1 METKNNER
9 EETMAARSIMEVREA
24 MEVGGVMEAGEKMPN
39 RKNAIIPFYALFPA
53 FCVPQYYSL
62 LPTLYPLKRLY
73 FTNYKSI
80 IKGGENMR
88 KGFTLVEILVVIGII
103 GLLAVFL
110 VPNLL
115 GARDRGKEA
124 AVKGVMHTVQLAIEA
139 YQMEN
144 DVYPMGSNLAL
155 ESLCNNYLMAG
166 GYMAAVPKNPFTGQL
181 YTDGDLAGKIIYNY
195 DNATGGYTL
204 IGYKKNGIA
213 KLLEL
218 TNM

>member
-1 METKNNER
+1 
-9 EETMAARSIMEVREA
+9 
-24 MEVGGVMEAGEKMPN
+24 
-39 RKNAIIPFYALFPA
+39 
-53 FCVPQYYSL
+53 
-62 LPTLYPLKRLY
+62 
-73 FTNYKSI
+73 
-80 IKGGENMR
+80 MR

-115 GARDRGKEA
+115 GARDRAKET

-144 DVYPMGSNLAL
+144 NVYPLGSNIPL
-155 ESLCNNYLMAG
+155 ESLCKNYLMSG
-166 GYMAAVPKNPFTGQL
+166 GYIASVPKNPFTGKE
-181 YTDGDLAGKIIYNY
+181 YVDGDAAGKIVY
-195 DNATGGYTL
+195 DHNDATGAYVMA
-204 IGYKKNGIA
+204 GYKRNGIS